1 MNSAAFGK
9 TMGNVRKPS
18 SIKLSKTE
26 RRRNYLL
33 SEPNYHA
40 TEFFTENILAVEI
53 LKMQILINKPVNLGL
68 LMLEL
73 NKMLMFSMIM

>member
-53 LKMQILINKPVNLGL
+53 
-68 LMLEL
+68 
-73 NKMLMFSMIM
+73 